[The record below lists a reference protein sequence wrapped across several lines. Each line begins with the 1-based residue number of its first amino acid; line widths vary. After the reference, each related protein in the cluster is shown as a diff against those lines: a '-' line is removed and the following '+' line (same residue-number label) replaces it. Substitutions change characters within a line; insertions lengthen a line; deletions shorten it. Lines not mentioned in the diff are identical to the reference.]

1 MAKQTLMG
9 WSSGKDSAWALHVL
23 RQRTDIDVVGLFTT
37 VNQNHQRVAMHAV
50 RLELLQRQAEAVGLP
65 LYTLDIPHPCSNK
78 KYESVMN
85 NFVEESVARGI
96 DCMAFGDLFL
106 EDVRQYRENQFK
118 DTGITPIFP
127 LWKKPTDLLAEE
139 MLSNGLRAFTTCID
153 PRKMPPSFVGRQF
166 DRSFL
171 DDLPESVDPCGE
183 NGEFHTFA
191 VDGPMFH
198 QPVAIHV
205 GEIVEREGFVFADL
219 IPGVRPS

>member
-1 MAKQTLMG
+1 
-9 WSSGKDSAWALHVL
+9 
-23 RQRTDIDVVGLFTT
+23 
-37 VNQNHQRVAMHAV
+37 
-50 RLELLQRQAEAVGLP
+50 
-65 LYTLDIPHPCSNK
+65 
-78 KYESVMN
+78 
-85 NFVEESVARGI
+85 
-96 DCMAFGDLFL
+96 MAFGDLFL
-106 EDVRQYRENQFK
+106 EDVRQYRENQLK
-118 DTGITPIFP
+118 DTGITPVFP

-139 MLSNGLRAFTTCID
+139 MLTSGLRAFTTCID

-191 VDGPMFH
+191 IDGPMFH

-219 IPGVRPS
+219 IPC

>member
-219 IPGVRPS
+219 IPGVKLS